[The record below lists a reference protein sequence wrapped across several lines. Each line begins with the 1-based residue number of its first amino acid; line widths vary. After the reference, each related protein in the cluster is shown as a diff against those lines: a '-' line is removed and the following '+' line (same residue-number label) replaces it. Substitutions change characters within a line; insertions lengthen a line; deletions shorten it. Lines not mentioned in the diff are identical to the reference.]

1 MAEGGNRESHE
12 SNTDGIAWFFPHSCY
27 SYHSWFNPDLYNVIR
42 GSPRENGNNMGRKT
56 TKKAPSSPDSTASAH
71 PVGPA
76 AAAIDERLLNTRE
89 LMEFMNLSRTK
100 IWDLVNNH
108 GLPAFRVGGDYRYLR
123 SEVLAWLQQ
132 HRVRSGSQESE
143 AESE

>member
-1 MAEGGNRESHE
+1 MAAGGGTTNY
-12 SNTDGIAWFFPHSCY
+12 T
-27 SYHSWFNPDLYNVIR
+27 
-42 GSPRENGNNMGRKT
+42 NGKNMGRKT
-56 TKKAPSSPDSTASAH
+56 TKKAPSSPDSTAPVH

-76 AAAIDERLLNTRE
+76 GAADERLLNTRE

-132 HRVRSGSQESE
+132 YRVRSGSQDSE